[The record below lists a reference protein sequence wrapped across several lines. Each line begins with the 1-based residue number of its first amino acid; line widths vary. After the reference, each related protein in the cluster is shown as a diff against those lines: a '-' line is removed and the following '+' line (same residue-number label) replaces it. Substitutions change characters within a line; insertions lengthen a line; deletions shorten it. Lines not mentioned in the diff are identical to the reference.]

1 MTLTDRLAQ
10 FALTDAHHLPDSA
23 KSVMALSLIDWMGC
37 ALAGRDE
44 PVTNVVR
51 RLANDEGGAPQAH
64 LVGGGQAPAR
74 MAALVNGTASH
85 ALDYD
90 DTHFAHIGH
99 PSVAVVPCALAI
111 AERTESDG
119 AAFQEAAL
127 IGVEL
132 SVRVGLWLGRD
143 HYQIGFHQTATAGAF
158 GAAAAAGRLLG
169 FDARQMAASL
179 GLVATRA
186 SGLKAQFGTM
196 GKPFNAGIAA
206 SNGVEAALLIANG
219 LVPNP
224 NALEDFGA
232 THSGSDMKDALDAI
246 GSKWL
251 FEDVSHKFHACC
263 HGLHAALEAF
273 GEVGEERRNVVRI
286 TVHTHPRWLS
296 VCNQPAP
303 DTGLGCKFSY
313 RAVLVL
319 AMAGHDTSR
328 LDTFSDQFAG
338 APDLVRMRDRITVL
352 GDESV
357 SETGTRLVL
366 QMADGSERHVA
377 HDLLTPLPLE
387 TRRAKIMAKAAALMG
402 AERAERVARHVT
414 ERAAPSMLARELGG

>member
-1 MTLTDRLAQ
+1 MSLTDRLAQ
-10 FALTDAHHLPDSA
+10 FALTDPRHLPESA
-23 KSVMALSLIDWMGC
+23 KRIMALSLIDWMGC
-37 ALAGRDE
+37 AIAGRDE
-44 PVTNVVR
+44 AVSHVVR
-51 RLANDEGGAPQAH
+51 RLAQDEGGTPQAH

-74 MAALVNGTASH
+74 MAALVNGTISH

-99 PSVAVVPCALAI
+99 PSVAVVPSALAI
-111 AERTESDG
+111 AERCDADG
-119 AAFQEAAL
+119 AALQDAAL
-127 IGVEL
+127 IGAEL
-132 SVRVGLWLGRD
+132 SVRVGLWLGRG
-143 HYQIGFHQTATAGAF
+143 HYETGFHQTATAGAF

-169 FDARQMAASL
+169 FDADQMAATL

-206 SNGVEAALLIANG
+206 SNGVEAALLVANG

-224 NALEDFGA
+224 AALKDFGASHAGSNMSDALED
-232 THSGSDMKDALDAI
+232 I
-246 GSKWL
+246 GNKWT

-273 GEVGEERRNVVRI
+273 AEVAPERQDIAAI

-296 VCNQPAP
+296 VCNQPDP
-303 DTGLGCKFSY
+303 QTGLGCKFSF
-313 RAVLVL
+313 RAVLAM

-328 LDTFSDQFAG
+328 LETFSDGFAQ
-338 APDLVRMRDRITVL
+338 APELVALRDRVKVV

-357 SETGTRLVL
+357 SETGTHLVL
-366 QMADGSERHVA
+366 RMNDGSEKRVA
-377 HDLLTPLPLE
+377 HDLLAPMTVE
-387 TRRAKIMAKAAALMG
+387 TRRAKIMAKGTALMG
-402 AERAERVARHVT
+402 SARAERVARLV
-414 ERAAPSMLARELGG
+414 EGRDAPSSLARELAD